1 MAGKKQIKRKKSII
15 PKIFMLLFFMAG
27 LGIFMYP
34 ILSNLYANF
43 YHTRVIDTYKT
54 TISKKSKS
62 EKSEL
67 IQNMIQYNKEMA
79 TGDVMIQD
87 PYSKPEIKKKEKKTQ
102 HKVLD
107 ALEKKLGEVLGYIT
121 IPAIDAKLPIYNGA
135 TEYQLQKGVGVLPG
149 TSLPIG
155 GAGAHSVIT
164 GHRGLPSSKLFSD
177 LPELKKGDKFF
188 IDILG
193 ETHEY
198 QVDQIKTVLP
208 ENISDLQLVPGKD
221 YITLLTCTPYMVN
234 THRLLVRGVRIPTK
248 EKDKGEKEMEKCECI
263 IPLIILIV
271 INFLILI
278 VLWRMLRIKKR
289 EEKDRIERQEKQDRK
304 ERAKA
309 KQKRE
314 EDKKNK
320 IAELGE

>member
-1 MAGKKQIKRKKSII
+1 MADIKKTKKRSAL
-15 PKIFMLLFFMAG
+15 PKILMILVFMIG

-43 YHTRVIDTYKT
+43 YHTRVIDSYRETVD
-54 TISKKSKS
+54 KKSQS
-62 EKSEL
+62 EKSDL
-67 IQNMIQYNKEMA
+67 VKNMMQYNKEMA
-79 TGDVMIQD
+79 TGEGVIQD
-87 PYSKPEIKKKEKKTQ
+87 PYSKPGNKKQAKKTQ

-121 IPAIDAKLPIYNGA
+121 IPELDAKLPIYNG
-135 TEYQLQKGVGVLPG
+135 TTDYQLQKGVGVLPG

-155 GAGAHSVIT
+155 GEGAHSVIT

-177 LPELKKGDKFF
+177 LPKMEKGDTFF
-188 IDILG
+188 IDILD

-208 ENISDLQLVPGKD
+208 ENISDLQLTPGKD

-234 THRLLVRGVRIPTK
+234 THRLLVRGVRVPMK
-248 EKDKGEKEMEKCECI
+248 EKDKGGNAMNSCYCI

-271 INFLILI
+271 INLAILILMWLI
-278 VLWRMLRIKKR
+278 YRMKRR
-289 EEKDRIERQEKQDRK
+289 EEKERKEKQERK
-304 ERAKA
+304 ERAQA
-309 KQKRE
+309 R
-314 EDKKNK
+314 KKK
-320 IAELGE
+320 EM